1 MSADRTRLQ
10 MLLERLRALETVEPA
25 PHERAIFEA
34 GRMALCDEI
43 SRLAHA
49 LNDTG
54 YLHATHKQQ
63 REAC

>member
-1 MSADRTRLQ
+1 MSPDHTRLNQ
-10 MLLERLRALETVEPA
+10 LLERLRELETARPA

-34 GRMALCDEI
+34 SRIALCDEV

-54 YLHATHKQQ
+54 YLRGAPAQ
-63 REAC
+63 RKAV